1 MKFQPN
7 PALTTSMPCR
17 KKKKKKG
24 GKRNKGDLQSPT
36 FSLGKQFVKM
46 EQRYRSLHKTT
57 VQKISTLY
65 TGL

>member
-17 KKKKKKG
+17 KKKKE